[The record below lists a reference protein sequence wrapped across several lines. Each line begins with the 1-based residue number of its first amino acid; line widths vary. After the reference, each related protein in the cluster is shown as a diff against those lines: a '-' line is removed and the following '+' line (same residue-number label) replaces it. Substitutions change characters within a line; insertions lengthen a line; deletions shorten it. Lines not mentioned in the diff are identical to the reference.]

1 MKTIPKIIIVFIAII
16 LVVVALWLFLFKSE
30 ETGPV
35 YAEVVSEDG
44 LLKLTTMLEKSR
56 FTTSPREAVRINLTL
71 MNIGDQE
78 ITLTFRY
85 KTVFDFMI
93 FSSSQGS
100 YTYMWSWEH
109 IQGAQNRI
117 YTLSEGAQKAWDDV
131 YNYSSLEPP
140 EMNTVTLKPGEG
152 ISQLLTW
159 NQNNDAT
166 GAAGLGWLF
175 TETAPKGVYKI
186 EGYAGHGNFGDVWTP
201 ENPLRFFEYALPDG
215 RLVSTVLKTP
225 TIEIKLV

>member
-1 MKTIPKIIIVFIAII
+1 MKTPLKLIIVFAVII
-16 LVVVALWLFLFKSE
+16 SVVATAWLFVFRSE

-35 YAEVVSEDG
+35 SVEAVSEDG
-44 LLKLTTMLEKSR
+44 LLKLTMMLEKTK
-56 FTTSPREAVRINLTL
+56 FTASPRESVKINLTL
-71 MNIGDQE
+71 TNVGDQE

-85 KTVFDFMI
+85 ETEFDFMI

-109 IQGAQNRI
+109 VQGAQNRI
-117 YTLSEGAQKAWDDV
+117 YTLSQGAQEAWDQI

-140 EMNTVTLKPGEG
+140 EMNTVTLRPGEG
-152 ISQLLTW
+152 IGQLLIW

-166 GAAGLGWLF
+166 GAAGGGWLF

-201 ENPLRFFEYALPDG
+201 ENPLRFFEYTVPDG
-215 RLVSTVLKTP
+215 RLVSTILKTP
-225 TIEIKLV
+225 AIEIKLV